1 MKKLN
6 ISNSIVLI
14 ISLGLL
20 ARIIALFFYGD
31 AELKNEWSALLHNFK
46 ISGVYGYNVVINDYY
61 AIPKFAELKEEVLPT
76 AFMPPL
82 YFFIIYFFDKLTN
95 PLMNVTQLIIFFQI
109 FLNLFSSIILYKII
123 KIYEDKFFS
132 VLGCFVFTFFPLNI
146 YAAVQISSITLQIF
160 LIIYF
165 LFFLIKIFKK
175 TNNKYLLFFSFVSG
189 LLILTRGEFFLFY
202 ILTLIYLLVFNK
214 KKIKILLI
222 SSIICCITITP
233 YLVRNYINFERIILT
248 KSFGYNLLKGNNPN
262 LIVEGDLKYIEQ
274 KFNREFL
281 KIKSDNQYEMNL
293 DNLYKEKAIEN
304 IKNNPIKYLKFYFM
318 KVFAFIF
325 IDINSSYPN
334 YYNFFHIAPKI
345 LISLISLFGAI
356 LVIKEK
362 KFFQFLSI
370 FYFSNIFL
378 FSIFFI
384 LPRYS
389 LILLPIQLILS
400 IPVLRRIKQKSFL

>member
-1 MKKLN
+1 
-6 ISNSIVLI
+6 
-14 ISLGLL
+14 
-20 ARIIALFFYGD
+20 
-31 AELKNEWSALLHNFK
+31 
-46 ISGVYGYNVVINDYY
+46 
-61 AIPKFAELKEEVLPT
+61 
-76 AFMPPL
+76 
-82 YFFIIYFFDKLTN
+82 
-95 PLMNVTQLIIFFQI
+95 
-109 FLNLFSSIILYKII
+109 
-123 KIYEDKFFS
+123 
-132 VLGCFVFTFFPLNI
+132 
-146 YAAVQISSITLQIF
+146 
-160 LIIYF
+160 
-165 LFFLIKIFKK
+165 
-175 TNNKYLLFFSFVSG
+175 
-189 LLILTRGEFFLFY
+189 
-202 ILTLIYLLVFNK
+202 
-214 KKIKILLI
+214 
-222 SSIICCITITP
+222 
-233 YLVRNYINFERIILT
+233 
-248 KSFGYNLLKGNNPN
+248 
-262 LIVEGDLKYIEQ
+262 
-274 KFNREFL
+274 
-281 KIKSDNQYEMNL
+281 MNL